1 MRTVDVIQGSG
12 NRSQT
17 LRLLM
22 LMIIAGT
29 FPFYCLGV
37 IIIGSAP
44 VEDVEAIQQHTEVSD
59 ATFTPLGAD
68 ITPSATPSPY
78 PTRVVTPTQVIILR
92 PTPYQFV
99 PPPTLVSTSTV
110 AQTVVTAAP
119 TAPAGGR
126 DADSDGILDDADRCP
141 NEFGYADSNG
151 CPDLEDED
159 RDGIR
164 GDADVC
170 PNEYAPESPRGCR
183 DFDDDGLDSS
193 LDACPKEAGPASN
206 RGCP

>member
-1 MRTVDVIQGSG
+1 MRTVDVIQGSN

-22 LMIIAGT
+22 LLIIVGT

-44 VEDVEAIQQHTEVSD
+44 VEDVEAIQQQTEASA

-68 ITPSATPSPY
+68 ITPSVTPSPY
-78 PTRVVTPTQVIILR
+78 PTRFATDTPVSILR

-99 PPPTLVSTSTV
+99 PPPTSAPTNAV
-110 AQTVVTAAP
+110 AQTVATAAP
-119 TAPAGGR
+119 TLPPSGR
-126 DADSDGILDDADRCP
+126 DADGDGILDDADSCP
-141 NEFGYADSNG
+141 NEFGYAESNG
-151 CPDLEDED
+151 CPDPDDAD

-164 GDADVC
+164 GAADVC
-170 PNEYAPESPRGCR
+170 PNEYAPESRRGCR

-193 LDACPKEAGPASN
+193 QDECPKEAGPASN
-206 RGCP
+206 QGCP